1 MLAGSTQLA
10 WRDETHGR
18 NAEPDYDRVFAQ
30 DVVKRLDIRIA
41 PAEWAR
47 LIADMTD
54 MAGAFGGDRSGF
66 DAAPDPARVAACGG
80 LVEGSMCSFGAP
92 SQTGRCTLLP
102 MGAGLSCTPL
112 PDGGGLPGG
121 GGPGMP
127 APGNIPPGRGNPPG
141 GGDSRAAEPMQAAM
155 TSSSCRGRRSTSQ

>member
-10 WRDETHGR
+10 WRDHGR
-18 NAEPDYDRVFAQ
+18 DAQPDYDRVFAQ

-66 DAAPDPARVAACGG
+66 GAAPDPAPCGRV
-80 LVEGSMCSFGAP
+80 
-92 SQTGRCTLLP
+92 R
-102 MGAGLSCTPL
+102 GAGRREHVQLRHAIA
-112 PDGGGLPGG
+112 DGALHV
-121 GGPGMP
+121 
-127 APGNIPPGRGNPPG
+127 AFDGRGPVV
-141 GGDSRAAEPMQAAM
+141 
-155 TSSSCRGRRSTSQ
+155 